1 MVKNIL
7 KVKTESVDW
16 NDMIDDYY
24 SSNNDEKF
32 GSPIALS
39 SQKDTNVLN
48 VALAEQQK
56 LIMNKCSN
64 SDIGDDSNKNGGKDV
79 NTSDIL
85 LDRVH
90 DNNLNNITV
99 IYNVNNNYD
108 NIDDPAITTKSI
120 VKHNVENS
128 INEIKSGVINNN
140 NTFIMDNVKNKNL
153 KLPENIVPANT
164 TDFHESNITNTNKML
179 NNNFINQ
186 KCYLKYIKSLLM
198 NIFNW
203 KNDYSMIF
211 IAFDTD
217 VNNKDKIISMTIRNC
232 ISSKTYWFLNDLDLI
247 NIYNNNKHLNQ
258 NTINSLKRFEFPS
271 QAIVD
276 FVNTNLII
284 KPNFIILSDIESVV
298 RKNQIFGKERVHYEN
313 CQCYFLNCKNKGSFV
328 YKASDNECYYVCNTH
343 VSDIHDPLVK
353 RVMVCNNPYIIHNL
367 EIKILFSHIY
377 VQAKFIKP
385 HNMTLPNRTRIVIN
399 KFVHNR
405 NFNGPLDYLVFNNSD
420 TGISNNILNHLCS
433 NDATFNNADVNDTV
447 YTWMK
452 FQDAHD
458 VNKIHN
464 CSFQHYDK
472 DILKNLLSNVV
483 NYNNYNIDV
492 KNDEHLNYN
501 VYSKIILDK
510 TTCLISAVGDA
521 ICIS

>member
-1 MVKNIL
+1 MVKNIP

-16 NDMIDDYY
+16 NDMIDEYY
-24 SSNNDEKF
+24 SSNNDEKC
-32 GSPIALS
+32 GSPIAS
-39 SQKDTNVLN
+39 SSPKDTNVLN
-48 VALAEQQK
+48 VAALAEQQK
-56 LIMNKCSN
+56 LIMNKFNN
-64 SDIGDDSNKNGGKDV
+64 SDIGDDNNKNDGKDV
-79 NTSDIL
+79 NTSNIL
-85 LDRVH
+85 SL
-90 DNNLNNITV
+90 
-99 IYNVNNNYD
+99 
-108 NIDDPAITTKSI
+108 
-120 VKHNVENS
+120 
-128 INEIKSGVINNN
+128 NEIKSGVISNN
-140 NTFIMDNVKNKNL
+140 NTFIIDNVENKKL
-153 KLPENIVPANT
+153 KFPENILPANT
-164 TDFHESNITNTNKML
+164 TNFHESNITNTNKML
-179 NNNFINQ
+179 NNNLKNQ
-186 KCYLKYIKSLLM
+186 KYYLKYIKSLLM

-203 KNDYSMIF
+203 KNDYSMVF

-217 VNNKDKIISMTIRNC
+217 VNNKDKIINMTIRNC

-247 NIYNNNKHLNQ
+247 NIYNNNKHLNR

-284 KPNFIILSDIESVV
+284 KPNFIILSDIESVE

-399 KFVHNR
+399 KFVHNH

-433 NDATFNNADVNDTV
+433 NDATFNNADINDTV

-464 CSFQHYDK
+464 NCSFQHYDK
-472 DILKNLLSNVV
+472 DILKNLLSDVV
-483 NYNNYNIDV
+483 NYNYNIDV
-492 KNDEHLNYN
+492 KNDERLNYN

-510 TTCLISAVGDA
+510 TTCLISAVSDA
-521 ICIS
+521 ILN

>member
-32 GSPIALS
+32 GSPIASS

-56 LIMNKCSN
+56 LIMNKCNN
-64 SDIGDDSNKNGGKDV
+64 SDIGDDNNKNDGKDV
-79 NTSDIL
+79 NTSNIL

-99 IYNVNNNYD
+99 IYNDNNNYD
-108 NIDDPAITTKSI
+108 NIIDDPAINTKSI
-120 VKHNVENS
+120 VKHNVDNS
-128 INEIKSGVINNN
+128 INKIKSGVINNN
-140 NTFIMDNVKNKNL
+140 NTFIMDNVENKNF

-164 TDFHESNITNTNKML
+164 TNFHESNITNTNKIL
-179 NNNFINQ
+179 NNNFRNQ
-186 KCYLKYIKSLLM
+186 KYYLKYIKSLLM

-217 VNNKDKIISMTIRNC
+217 VNNKDKIINMTIRNC

-258 NTINSLKRFEFPS
+258 NTINSLKRFEYPS

-284 KPNFIILSDIESVV
+284 KPNFIILSDIESVE

-399 KFVHNR
+399 KFVHNH

-433 NDATFNNADVNDTV
+433 DDATFNNANINDTV

-452 FQDAHD
+452 FEDAHD

-483 NYNNYNIDV
+483 NYNYNIDV

-521 ICIS
+521 ILN